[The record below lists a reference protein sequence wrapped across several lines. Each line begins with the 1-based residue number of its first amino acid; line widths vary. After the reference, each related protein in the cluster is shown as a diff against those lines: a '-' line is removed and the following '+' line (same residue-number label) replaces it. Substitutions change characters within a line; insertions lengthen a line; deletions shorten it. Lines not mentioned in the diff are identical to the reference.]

1 MQRRPRLASS
11 PDLQH
16 PPIQSCSHIA
26 SRDVPVHLP
35 ACFTFTPGC
44 ENPCACPPVAAACLA
59 LLAVAPSTVS
69 ACLPAC
75 PPACLPTCPPAP
87 PQSLDFYG
95 ALRASTYD
103 NQIRD
108 WIKREITGEDFTAD
122 NANLTALNKRLV
134 QKLDLPKFEPV
145 RLTLDMLVQEG
156 ERLEHEQE
164 MVRRTN
170 LAQVRDGGEAG
181 EEQAAAGGALSEERR
196 EGAIYC
202 SAGQSDYGDGH
213 TTVCSAAS
221 SKQR

>member
-1 MQRRPRLASS
+1 M
-11 PDLQH
+11 
-16 PPIQSCSHIA
+16 
-26 SRDVPVHLP
+26 
-35 ACFTFTPGC
+35 
-44 ENPCACPPVAAACLA
+44 
-59 LLAVAPSTVS
+59 
-69 ACLPAC
+69 
-75 PPACLPTCPPAP
+75 PPAP

-103 NQIRD
+103 NQIRE

-170 LAQVRDGGEAG
+170 LAQVRDGGRQG
-181 EEQAAAGGALSEERR
+181 RG
-196 EGAIYC
+196 
-202 SAGQSDYGDGH
+202 
-213 TTVCSAAS
+213 
-221 SKQR
+221 